1 MSKDG
6 KKSAQVPTAI
16 PDEAVA
22 RAKEQIIGGV
32 GYRSPPVAPRFQKGQ
47 SGNPGGRPR
56 PPKAEG
62 LKLEDQ
68 PLLQAV
74 HDQAAKPIRMREGD
88 TVLEVPTR
96 EAVTRSVMVAALKG
110 NARSQGLALDLIR
123 SADIQRA
130 RDRSERQ
137 AFAND
142 LRRLQARR
150 LEKASETGEETRLI
164 LPHPDD
170 IVIDDDYG
178 YHSAGPVDEGELRK
192 VEQTVR
198 YRDALIMQDVLD
210 ERQVARQARQTEQPD
225 RSEQSGAL
233 LFAIALDRTLPLR
246 FRLDDMTIM
255 LRQSR
260 YEGTNLR
267 QLLKDT
273 YRAWRAAGV
282 PVKRGAH
289 FADLHSAH
297 RTLTHVA
304 GFIQA
309 VREGRFD
316 VDAMARGEFDET
328 VRSFIRGNGSV
339 A

>member
-1 MSKDG
+1 MSDDG
-6 KKSAQVPTAI
+6 EKSSQEPKPIA
-16 PDEAVA
+16 DKAVA

-32 GYRSPPVAPRFQKGQ
+32 GYRNPPKATRFQRGQ

-56 PPKAEG
+56 APKAEG
-62 LKLEDQ
+62 LTLEDQ

-130 RDRSERQ
+130 RDRSKRQ
-137 AFAND
+137 AFAHEFKRVQT
-142 LRRLQARR
+142 RRFERAV
-150 LEKASETGEETRLI
+150 EAGEETRRI

-178 YHSAGPVDEGELRK
+178 YHFAGPVDEAELCK
-192 VEQTVR
+192 VEQIVR

-210 ERQVARQARQTEQPD
+210 ERLAARQASQTEQPD

-233 LFAIALDRTLPLR
+233 LFASVLDSTLPSR
-246 FRLDDMTIM
+246 FRLDDTTII
-255 LRQSR
+255 LRQLR
-260 YEGTNLR
+260 YEAVNLR

-273 YRAWRAAGV
+273 YRAWKAAGASA
-282 PVKRGAH
+282 KRGAR
-289 FADLHSAH
+289 FADLQSAH
-297 RTLTHVA
+297 KLLTNV
-304 GFIQA
+304 FDFVQA
-309 VREGRFD
+309 VREGRID
-316 VDAMARGEFDET
+316 VDAIARGEFDET
-328 VRSFIRGNGSV
+328 PRPFIRGNGSV